1 MAQILSNLPIG
12 TKIKFGKHF
21 VNTESAQ
28 DIIWVVAAKNHSGY
42 PSDSVTLITERIID
56 LRCFDAAEPSS
67 QETYPRTYGLPR
79 YEYSNI
85 RQWLNSDK
93 AAGQW
98 YTAQHAYDQPPN
110 ATYSKYGTHYSDR
123 AGFLNTFSSSE
134 RNAILSTT
142 IKCYDYANG
151 NRTVTDKIFI
161 PSYQEIS
168 GKASS
173 DALKYE
179 GSQFAYF
186 VKGYTSPCRM
196 TLQVYNNT
204 LSTGKPSFAEAGW
217 YWWTRSCENVG
228 QVMAMADSADL
239 TTTICHPYDGMT
251 GLRPVMNLSASQTMS
266 DTTDSDG
273 CYTPIFNSAPTVPTT
288 LNVPTIYGGKAVAI
302 SWSKVTDP
310 DNDAV
315 TYQLESSVNGAAFST
330 IYSGSNLA
338 FTTTIPYGSTSVQF
352 RVKAIDSKGA
362 SSGYIESTS
371 RTVINNSAPV
381 ISSTTG
387 NLGYRDQGFNVDY
400 IVEDAENNTVTV
412 TEAIDGVSIR
422 SYVASLGVTNYV
434 AVTGETWLALRNGTH
449 TLTITATD
457 GTDTTVETWAFAKSV
472 SSMAVQTLPIPSNT
486 RPTRIKVSV
495 ARNIPAEAIFVVEVC
510 NNGYAS
516 DDEQV
521 WEDATE
527 EVLTGTNFLFG
538 NTELRDSS
546 QWGVAIRVT
555 VDRNGGH
562 GSCYIT
568 SIGGN
573 FD

>member
-21 VNTESAQ
+21 INTESAQ

-56 LRCFDAAEPSS
+56 LRCFDATEPSS

-98 YTAQHAYDQPPN
+98 YAAQHTYDQPPN
-110 ATYSKYGTHYSDR
+110 STYSKYGTHYADR
-123 AGFLNTFSSSE
+123 AGFLNTFSNSE

-228 QVMAMADSADL
+228 QVMAMADSSDL
-239 TTTICHPYDGMT
+239 TATICHPYDGMT

-273 CYTPIFNSAPTVPTT
+273 CYTPIFNSAPAVPTT

-302 SWSKVTDP
+302 SWSKATDP

-315 TYQLESSVNGAAFST
+315 TYQLESSVNGGAFST
-330 IYSGSNLA
+330 IYSGSNLS
-338 FTTTIPYGSTSVQF
+338 FTTIIPSGSTSVQF

-381 ISSTTG
+381 ITSTTG
-387 NLGYRDQGFNVDY
+387 NLGWRDSEFNVDY
-400 IVEDAENNTVTV
+400 TITDAENNAVTV

-422 SYVASLGVTNYV
+422 SYVATLGATNYV
-434 AVTGETWLALRNGTH
+434 AVTGETWLALKNGTH

-457 GTDTTVETWAFAKSV
+457 GTDTTVETWAFTKSV
-472 SSMAVQTLPIPSNT
+472 SSMMVQTLPIPSST
-486 RPTRIKVSV
+486 RPTRIKLSV
-495 ARNIPAEAIFVVEVC
+495 ARNIPPEAMFIVEVC

-555 VDRNGGH
+555 VDRNGGN